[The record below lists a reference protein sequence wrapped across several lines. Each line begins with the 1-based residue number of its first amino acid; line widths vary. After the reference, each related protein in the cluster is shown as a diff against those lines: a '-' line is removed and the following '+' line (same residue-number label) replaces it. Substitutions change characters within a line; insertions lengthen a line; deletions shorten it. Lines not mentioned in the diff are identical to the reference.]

1 MSTENPP
8 RRRRRV
14 ADASPPAHNLLL
26 HLQYKVV
33 SRSPDP
39 APIPARDPA
48 AIKIVTLGVYGS
60 TEAGF
65 FAALHAAQ
73 VDTFCDVRRRRGV
86 RGSAYAF
93 ANRRRLEVRLTEM
106 GVRYLHCKDLAPS
119 QALRQRQKV
128 ADRAE
133 RTAKRRRTVLS
144 EDFMASYREESL
156 SGFDSEA
163 FARQLG
169 PEARVVALFCVE
181 RAPAACH
188 RSLLA
193 ERLQR
198 DLGVEIVHLMP
209 E

>member
-1 MSTENPP
+1 LLQVQQK
-8 RRRRRV
+8 V
-14 ADASPPAHNLLL
+14 AN
-26 HLQYKVV
+26 
-33 SRSPDP
+33 PDP
-39 APIPARDPA
+39 APKRGFGDAPGLSKLIT
-48 AIKIVTLGVYGS
+48 IGVYGS

-65 FAALHAAQ
+65 FTALQAAG

-86 RGSAYAF
+86 RGSEYAF
-93 ANRRRLEVRLTEM
+93 ANHHRLETRLT
-106 GVRYLHCKDLAPS
+106 GLGIRYLHFLDLAPS
-119 QALRQRQKV
+119 QALRELQYA
-128 ADRAE
+128 ADRE
-133 RTAKRRRTVLS
+133 TQTAKRQRATLS
-144 EDFMASYREESL
+144 EEFVNRYREERL
-156 SGFDSEA
+156 GAFDSRRFIE
-163 FARQLG
+163 QLG